1 MIKSLVNAR
10 RFNGMGVFARFSL
23 LLAVTGP
30 VMAGDVPLA
39 VLQFVENNCVEC
51 HDTDTKKGGLDLTA
65 LKFDPANLTNFSRWV
80 LVHDRVS
87 NGEMPPKKKPRP
99 EASELEAFTKSLAS
113 SLVSVEQARMA
124 KEGRATR
131 RRLNRYEYENAL
143 RDLLH
148 APWLQ
153 VRDSLPEDGEV
164 DRFNKIGDARDVSHV
179 QMRKYLGA
187 ADYALREAMAPRAE
201 PGPAKVHRY
210 YARDQRSYTNKMK
223 YSVFNT

>member
-1 MIKSLVNAR
+1 MIKSLVNTR
-10 RFNGMGVFARFSL
+10 HFNGIRVFARFTL
-23 LLAVTGP
+23 LLAVTVP
-30 VMAGDVPLA
+30 VIAGDVPVA
-39 VLQFVENNCVEC
+39 VRQFVEKNCVEC

-99 EASELEAFTKSLAS
+99 EASELDAFTKSLS
-113 SLVSVEQARMA
+113 LSLVSVEQARMA

-153 VRDSLPEDGEV
+153 VRDSLPEDGES
-164 DRFNKIGDARDVSHV
+164 RTCS
-179 QMRKYLGA
+179 QGA
-187 ADYALREAMAPRAE
+187 CSKSR
-201 PGPAKVHRY
+201 
-210 YARDQRSYTNKMK
+210 
-223 YSVFNT
+223 